1 MISKEEKE
9 ALEAQYRGKAWAHI
23 LKLEQSRG
31 RVLNL
36 NQIRCMN
43 IALGLA

>member
-1 MISKEEKE
+1 MISKEEKD
-9 ALEAQYRGKAWAHI
+9 ALSAQYRDKAWAHI

-31 RVLNL
+31 RVLNM
-36 NQIRCMN
+36 NQVRCMN